1 MGPCVQK
8 KSTKEAKTMKQS
20 TAQGASGNYQPVFGL
35 ALHPIAVET
44 AFGAVEPHDFGRDAR
59 FGDDYFV

>member
-1 MGPCVQK
+1 
-8 KSTKEAKTMKQS
+8 MKQS

-44 AFGAVEPHDFGRDAR
+44 AFGAVEPHDFGRDPR

>member
-1 MGPCVQK
+1 
-8 KSTKEAKTMKQS
+8 MKQS

-35 ALHPIAVET
+35 ALHPIAIGT
-44 AFGAVEPHDFGRDAR
+44 AFGAVEPHDFGRDPR